1 MRQIAI
7 LDRDGSKPMDSNK
20 AVYFREKS
28 RQHLELD
35 HMKLM
40 MRVNSVEGGFVE

>member
-20 AVYFREKS
+20 AVDFRDKS
-28 RQHLELD
+28 RQHLDLD
-35 HMKLM
+35 HIKIDDAC
-40 MRVNSVEGGFVE
+40 G